1 MSMGVNPDQKGAT
14 LMTELTPVHAAGPT
28 RTVAAGILLG
38 NTRNVEM
45 VLRMGWETLRDGQ
58 VLPVPLMAVRRAQ

>member
-1 MSMGVNPDQKGAT
+1 
-14 LMTELTPVHAAGPT
+14 MTELTPVHTVGPT
-28 RTVAAGILLG
+28 RTVVAGLLLG